1 MGGSGHC
8 AQKALSTF
16 VKLYIVTY
24 FYANKCLVRFKK
36 HFSHARRYSDSTN
49 CPILTSGVLSN
60 FGAIKDVTDFLVN
73 VFFSTL
79 QLELLWGNQ
88 ICHQES
94 W

>member
-1 MGGSGHC
+1 MQTS
-8 AQKALSTF
+8 AWF
-16 VKLYIVTY
+16 VLKNTSVMLEGTVIVPIAPY
-24 FYANKCLVRFKK
+24 SPLV
-36 HFSHARRYSDSTN
+36 FS
-49 CPILTSGVLSN
+49 VN